1 MQEANAT
8 RDADLQSMAT
18 LGDAVDQVGIGSG
31 VDQGGTGSQSSRSAA
46 RPVWCEP
53 QLHTYP
59 GVVTAVFPDSEQAEA
74 ALGALQHAG
83 VVADQVGLAARDE
96 AVARTTGLLAL
107 STAEQDL
114 FDALVELG
122 LPGDAA
128 RLYQQSF
135 DAGQAILAARTA
147 GHGVDVVGVLQGSA
161 GAAATQPIDAQ
172 PLGRQVADQV
182 AETPARGSSPAGS
195 QRASKTAQTSRAAGR
210 R

>member
-8 RDADLQSMAT
+8 RGADVQRMAT

-31 VDQGGTGSQSSRSAA
+31 VDQGGTGSQTSRLTA

-53 QLHTYP
+53 QLHTYQ
-59 GVVTAVFPDSEQAEA
+59 GVVTAVFPNAQQAEA
-74 ALGALQHAG
+74 ALSALQLAG
-83 VVADQVGLAARDE
+83 VVADQVGLAARGE
-96 AVARTTGLLAL
+96 ALTRTTGLLAV
-107 STAEQDL
+107 STAEQEL

-147 GHGVDVVGVLQGSA
+147 GHHVDLVSVLQRSV
-161 GAAATQPIDAQ
+161 GATATQPIDAQ
-172 PLGRQVADQV
+172 PLGRQVADRLP
-182 AETPARGSSPAGS
+182 ETPVRGSRSAGT
-195 QRASKTAQTSRAAGR
+195 QRASGRARTSRADTPR
-210 R
+210 